1 MTNLN
6 NNGRELNIDELEC
19 ASGGSV
25 VTQYIQAFKEGV
37 ARGTPYGQGQ
47 NDLGQKF
54 QQILQQLTPQG

>member
-37 ARGTPYGQGQ
+37 ARGTPYGQ
-47 NDLGQKF
+47 NDLSQKF
-54 QQILQQLTPQG
+54 QLIMQQLTPQG